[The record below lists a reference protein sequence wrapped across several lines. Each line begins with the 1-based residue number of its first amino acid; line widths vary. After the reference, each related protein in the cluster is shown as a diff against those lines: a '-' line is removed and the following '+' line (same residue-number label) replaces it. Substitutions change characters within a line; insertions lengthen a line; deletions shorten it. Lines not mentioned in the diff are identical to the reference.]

1 MRGHYSTTTRNAGQ
15 FWAIALVALLACAS
29 GNVRAITVTEY
40 PLLTPTS
47 TPQGIAVGADGNL
60 WFTEFGSNQVGR
72 ITTAGVV
79 TEFPAG
85 NLPFYIAAG
94 PDGNLWF
101 TEFTSAGK
109 IGRMTTAGVL
119 TEFPIPGLGSN
130 PLGIVA
136 GPDGNLWFTEDF
148 TTNNIGRITPA
159 GVITEF
165 PIPTAN
171 AGAWGITKGSDNN
184 LWFCEN
190 TGSRVGKI
198 TTAGVITEFPFPV
211 STSISTC
218 GVITSGPDGNLWF
231 LRTYVSGPLSGS
243 SSIERV
249 TTAGV
254 FTEFPVLIGSFFPN
268 SLGTGPD
275 GNLWFTGSG
284 GASVIGQITTAGLIT
299 SFAVPPPGQGSNGG
313 IVTGPDN
320 NLWYTEGVGNKIAR
334 VTLGAA
340 AVPPTIVKSFG
351 AASIPLNGSTSLSFT
366 ITNPNAST
374 ALTGVGFT
382 DTLPAGLVVSTPNG
396 LTGSCGGGTI
406 TATAG
411 SGSVSLASAALA
423 LSASCTFSVNVTG
436 STLGTKNN
444 TTGAVT
450 SVEGGTGGTGSAS
463 VTVVAIG
470 PPTIA
475 KSFGAGS
482 IALNG
487 STSLSLTISNPNA
500 STTLSGVGF
509 TDTLPAGLVVSTP
522 NGLAGSC
529 GGGTITATAGSGSMS
544 LAGATLAGSA
554 SCTFSVN
561 VTGTTAGTQNNTTG
575 AVTSVEGGAGGVASA
590 SVIVV
595 GAGPPPPPATNIPT
609 LQQWALWLLGLLIL
623 IVTASVTLRP
633 RKKD

>member
-1 MRGHYSTTTRNAGQ
+1 MRGHYSTTTRKVGQ
-15 FWAIALVALLACAS
+15 FWAIALVALLVCAS
-29 GNVRAITVTEY
+29 ADVRAITVTEF
-40 PLLTPTS
+40 PVLTAAS
-47 TPQGIAVGADGNL
+47 GPQGIAVGADANL

-85 NLPFYIAAG
+85 SNPFYIAAG

-101 TEFTSAGK
+101 TEFNGAGK
-109 IGRMTTAGVL
+109 IGRITTAGVL
-119 TEFPIPGLGSN
+119 AEFPIPGLSSS
-130 PLGIVA
+130 PIGIAA
-136 GPDGNLWFTEDF
+136 GPDGNLWFAEDG
-148 TTNNIGRITPA
+148 TSNNIGRITPA

-171 AGAWGITKGSDNN
+171 AGAWGLTKGSDNN

-190 TGSRVGKI
+190 LKSRVGQI

-211 STSISTC
+211 SASVSTC

-254 FTEFPVLIGSFFPN
+254 FTEFPVMGGFFPN

-284 GASVIGQITTAGLIT
+284 TAVIGRITTAGVIT
-299 SFAVPPPGQGSNGG
+299 TFAVPAGGQSSNGG
-313 IVTGPDN
+313 IVTGPDG
-320 NLWYTEGVGNKIAR
+320 NLWYTEGLSNKIAR

-366 ITNPNAST
+366 INNPNAAT
-374 ALTGVGFT
+374 TLTGVGFS

-396 LTGSCGGGTI
+396 LAGSCGGGTI

-411 SGSVSLASAALA
+411 SGSVSLASATLA
-423 LSASCTFSVNVTG
+423 SSASCTFSVNVTG

-450 SVEGGTGGTGSAS
+450 SVEGGTGGTASAS
-463 VTVVAIG
+463 VTVAAIA
-470 PPTIA
+470 PPTIV
-475 KSFGAGS
+475 KSFGAAS

-487 STSLSLTISNPNA
+487 STSLSFTISNPNA
-500 STTLSGVGF
+500 ATTLSGVGF
-509 TDTLPAGLVVSTP
+509 ADTLPAGLVVSTP

-544 LAGATLAGSA
+544 LTSATLAGSA

-575 AVTSVEGGAGGVASA
+575 AVTSVEGGAGGTASA
-590 SVIVV
+590 TVIVV

-609 LQQWALWLLGLLIL
+609 LQQSALWLLGLLIL
-623 IVTASVTLRP
+623 IVTASVTSRP